1 MPPFVTPPLSSD
13 DPAPRFL
20 TFGWARTDFS
30 KHSVPYAEIRSGGPP
45 PDGIPPIDFPVFIDV
60 SDSPPY
66 MADDEPVISLEI
78 NGEAKAYPLAILI
91 HHEIV
96 NDELGGIPV
105 TVTYCPL
112 CNTAITFDRRVNGE
126 VFTFGTSGNLRN
138 SDLIMWDRQTQS
150 WWQQITGEAIVG
162 ELTGTKLKFM
172 SSPIVSWAS
181 FEEAFPEGQVLSRD
195 TGFNRNYDR
204 PSYTGYDSI
213 GSTPF
218 LFSGKIDDRLEA
230 VERVVA
236 LSVGDTHVAY
246 PFMFLEANPVIN
258 DNVNGKDIVVFR
270 AAGTLSVFRQY
281 EGGKRAVGSTAVY
294 DPVVD
299 GQKLTFAE
307 KGGIVVDEETGSTWN
322 MFGRAVTG
330 PSEGAQLASV
340 VHANHFWFAWA
351 AFHPDTLIRG
361 ENGFE

>member
-1 MPPFVTPPLSSD
+1 MT
-13 DPAPRFL
+13 
-20 TFGWARTDFS
+20 
-30 KHSVPYAEIRSGGPP
+30 
-45 PDGIPPIDFPVFIDV
+45 
-60 SDSPPY
+60 
-66 MADDEPVISLEI
+66 DDEPVISLEI

-91 HHEIV
+91 QHEIV
-96 NDELGGIPV
+96 NDELGGIPI

-112 CNTAITFDRRVNGE
+112 CNTAITFDRTVNGE

-138 SDLIMWDRQTQS
+138 SDLVMWDRQTES

-162 ELTGTKLKFM
+162 ELTGTKLEFI

-181 FEEAFPEGQVLSRD
+181 FKEAFPDGQVLSRD
-195 TGFNRNYDR
+195 TGFVKNYDA
-204 PSYTGYDSI
+204 PPYTGYDRI

-218 LFSGKIDDRLEA
+218 LFSGKIDDRLDA
-230 VERVVA
+230 VERVVSV
-236 LSVGDTHVAY
+236 SVGNTHVAY
-246 PFMFLEANPVIN
+246 PFMFLEDNPVVN
-258 DNVNGKDIVVFR
+258 DNVNGQDIVVFR

-281 EGGKRAVGSTAVY
+281 GKGGKLAVGSTAVY

-307 KGGIVVDEETGSTWN
+307 QGGIVVDEETGSTWN

-330 PSEGAQLASV
+330 PLEGSQLKAV

-361 ENGFE
+361 ENGFEAPGA